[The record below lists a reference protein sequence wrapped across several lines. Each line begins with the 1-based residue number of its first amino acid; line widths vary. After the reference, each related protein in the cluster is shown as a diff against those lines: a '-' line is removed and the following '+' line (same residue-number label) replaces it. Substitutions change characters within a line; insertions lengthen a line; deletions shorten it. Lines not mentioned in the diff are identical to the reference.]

1 MKKTKKITNQKNE
14 KKNVSKFSELIKN
27 KKFRWILIASI
38 AAILCI
44 AIVLVAVLY
53 KPMHPIEK
61 FAYKLMAKKNFEMQ
75 VSLYGIPLFG
85 SIAFVV
91 EMDGNVTHIPDLYFV
106 EECYVEKV
114 GDETFNYT
122 KDESGKW
129 VKTKND
135 DDSVSDLLDEDAL
148 KELIDH
154 NNYELV
160 EGTKNVYRQKESV
173 QFENFKNVTITLEKD
188 SCTIEMISYMEGMA
202 LETQIVI
209 SKIGQVDITLPKVA

>member
-1 MKKTKKITNQKNE
+1 MKKTKKITNHKTE
-14 KKNVSKFSELIKN
+14 KKKVSKFSELMKN
-27 KKFRWILIASI
+27 KKFKWILLASV
-38 AAILCI
+38 AFVLCI
-44 AIVLVAVLY
+44 AIALVAVLY

-61 FAYKLMAKKNFEMQ
+61 FAYKLMRKQNFEMQ
-75 VSLYGIPLFG
+75 VSLSGIPLFG

-114 GDETFNYT
+114 GDETYNYS
-122 KDESGKW
+122 KDENGKW
-129 VKTKND
+129 VKTKGED
-135 DDSVSDLLDEDAL
+135 ASDVELLDEDAL

-160 EGTKNVYRQKESV
+160 EGTKNVYRQKADV
-173 QFENFKNVTITLEKD
+173 QFESFKNVTITLEKD
-188 SCTIEMISYMEGMA
+188 SCKIEMIAYAEGMA

-209 SKIGQVDITLPKVA
+209 SKIGQVNVTLPKVA

>member
-38 AAILCI
+38 AAILCL

>member
-1 MKKTKKITNQKNE
+1 MKKTKKINEIKIE

-27 KKFRWILIASI
+27 KKFKWILIASI

-61 FAYKLMAKKNFEMQ
+61 FAYKLMTKKNFEMQ

-135 DDSVSDLLDEDAL
+135 DGSVSDLLDEDAL
-148 KELIDH
+148 KKLIDH

-160 EGTKNVYRQKESV
+160 EGTTNVYRQKESV

>member
-1 MKKTKKITNQKNE
+1 MKKTKKINKNNTE
-14 KKNVSKFSELIKN
+14 KKNVSKFSELMKN
-27 KKFRWILIASI
+27 KKFKWILIASI
-38 AAILCI
+38 AFVLCV
-44 AIVLVAVLY
+44 AIVLAVVLY

-61 FAYKLMAKKNFEMQ
+61 FAYKLMQKQNFEMQ

-85 SIAFVV
+85 TVAFVV

-129 VKTKND
+129 VKTKSE
-135 DDSVSDLLDEDAL
+135 DDSDLELLDEDVL
-148 KELIDH
+148 KDLIDH

-160 EGTKNVYRQKESV
+160 EGTKNVYRQKDSV
-173 QFENFKNVTITLEKD
+173 QFENFKDITITLEKD
-188 SCTIEMISYMEGMA
+188 SCTIEMIAYMEGMA

>member
-1 MKKTKKITNQKNE
+1 MKKTKKITNQKSE
-14 KKNVSKFSELIKN
+14 KKNVSNFSELIKN
-27 KKFRWILIASI
+27 KKFKWILIASI

-61 FAYKLMAKKNFEMQ
+61 FAYKLMTKKNFEMQ

-160 EGTKNVYRQKESV
+160 EGTTNVYRQKESV

>member
-27 KKFRWILIASI
+27 KKFKWILIASI
-38 AAILCI
+38 AAILCL